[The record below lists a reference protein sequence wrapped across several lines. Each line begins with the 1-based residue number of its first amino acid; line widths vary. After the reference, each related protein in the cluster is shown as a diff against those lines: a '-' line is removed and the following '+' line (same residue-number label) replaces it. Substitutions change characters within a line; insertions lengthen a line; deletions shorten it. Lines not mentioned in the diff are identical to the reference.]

1 MKKVGIGLV
10 VLAALAASACSMTG
24 GVRDRSQLVAQ
35 PDLCRAQRFDVYFAD
50 GQAGLTPSATA
61 AIDMAAT
68 ALKDCRIDKVQVI
81 GLADARGG
89 AAANLSL
96 SERRAQ
102 NVAAAL
108 TRAGWPAPA
117 FDVTAAGDAGAV
129 TDTGAREPLRRRT
142 EVLIEASRP

>member
-1 MKKVGIGLV
+1 MKRVGIGLV
-10 VLAALAASACSMTG
+10 ALGALAAAGCSMPGAITE
-24 GVRDRSQLVAQ
+24 RSQLVAQ
-35 PDLCRAQRFDVYFAD
+35 PEMCRAHRFDVYFRD
-50 GQAGLTPSATA
+50 GQAQLTQPALA

-89 AAANLSL
+89 AAANMSL

-102 NVAAAL
+102 NVATAL

-117 FDVTAAGDAGAV
+117 FDVTAAGDAGA
-129 TDTGAREPLRRRT
+129 TTETGAREPLRRRT

>member
-10 VLAALAASACSMTG
+10 VLGALAASGCSMNGAFTE
-24 GVRDRSQLVAQ
+24 RSQLVAQ
-35 PDLCRAQRFDVYFAD
+35 PNLCRAHRFDVYFAD

-61 AIDMAAT
+61 AIDMAAQ

-96 SERRAQ
+96 SERCAQ

-142 EVLIEASRP
+142 EVLIESSPR